1 LHAVHEVTEA
11 IERALGVAATVALGV
26 CGNESQ
32 ANRKSG
38 THCVARGVLAC
49 VSVARLF
56 LRRQPRPPCLLP
68 EPGGGLLC
76 FCFFSTRQE
85 GLGILRQQERKKA
98 DSKSNTTHSLSHKT
112 HSHITNKVQT
122 GLTRKSHKKCLNILK
137 KSPAEPKSPCVP
149 HFLLASKNLSLTFF
163 SLLVCSLA
171 APHVSVAFSWQLPA
185 LQAVR

>member
-1 LHAVHEVTEA
+1 MRL
-11 IERALGVAATVALGV
+11 R
-26 CGNESQ
+26 
-32 ANRKSG
+32 
-38 THCVARGVLAC
+38 
-49 VSVARLF
+49 VARLF

-171 APHVSVAFSWQLPA
+171 APHVSVVLLAAPCLAGCSIMRKEFHQNSLARHWARDWRA
-185 LQAVR
+185 LQLTQGQKKSAIRETLGAWRQSV